1 MSERARTLAHQLEQ
15 ANHSLIATIEG
26 LSDAQWHAKTP
37 GDGRSVG
44 VVAHH
49 VATSH
54 KMVAGIA
61 GAIAHGQPVPPITM
75 EMIHQGNA
83 THAAQHAHC
92 TKAET
97 LALLRQNGAAAVA
110 AVRAFGDAEL
120 DRTAT
125 FPMGTMSVAQVVER
139 ILTGHANDHH
149 GTIKRALA

>member
-1 MSERARTLAHQLEQ
+1 
-15 ANHSLIATIEG
+15 
-26 LSDAQWHAKTP
+26 
-37 GDGRSVG
+37 
-44 VVAHH
+44 
-49 VATSH
+49 
-54 KMVAGIA
+54 
-61 GAIAHGQPVPPITM
+61 M